1 MVIGGLKMLKKFK
14 LAPGQWQYFLEE
26 KVILRQRIYVFVSI
40 FLIFILMIF
49 AFVERQ
55 SDPLSIRPTKLDSP
69 INVGSGTASYQ
80 VQMLS
85 AEYNPNSHV
94 AQFKFSAN
102 TASSNSVFTGSELKF
117 SGKTTQ
123 GDGEIKV
130 IPTINNQWIV
140 TITDLDKTFG
150 AIQIQVSSNTPTLS
164 TSTASIDSSSSSS
177 YTSNVSNQKAT
188 FSVVQKSLKR
198 NKDLKNQSAK
208 QVTLDAVAS
217 EMKSNNQQISD
228 YKKKIDD
235 ANKLINYD
243 NDQINKLQQNTD
255 SITQDEANRR
265 NQTIQNLRL
274 DITSTQNSLNSLNG
288 KLSDAQQNDA
298 VLKQKKNDVE
308 SGKFQ
313 FPEIQKASKI
323 K

>member
-1 MVIGGLKMLKKFK
+1 MLNKFK

-69 INVGSGTASYQ
+69 INVGSGTSSYQ
-80 VQMLS
+80 VQMLT

-94 AQFKFSAN
+94 AQFKFSAS

-164 TSTASIDSSSSSS
+164 TVSIDSSSSSS
-177 YTSNVSNQKAT
+177 YKSNATNQKAT

-198 NKDLKNQSAK
+198 NKSLKDQSAK
-208 QVTLDAVAS
+208 QVTLDAVSS
-217 EMKSNNQQISD
+217 EMKNNNQQIND

-243 NDQINKLQQNTD
+243 NEQINKLQQNTD

-274 DITSTQNSLNSLNG
+274 DITSTQNSLNNLNG
-288 KLSDAQQNDA
+288 KLAESQQTNE

-313 FPEIQKASKI
+313 FPEIQKASRI
-323 K
+323 R